1 MIVAVSHL
9 LYDAYPGYRLG
20 NPNNNPVCGRNITA
34 TYQGKSVTV
43 EVTDRCEG
51 CELTDLD
58 FSPGAFDKIAD
69 PAIGRLDG
77 VTWVW
82 LNGPA

>member
-1 MIVAVSHL
+1 
-9 LYDAYPGYRLG
+9 
-20 NPNNNPVCGRNITA
+20 
-34 TYQGKSVTV
+34 VTV

-51 CELTDLD
+51 CAVTDLD

-69 PAIGRLDG
+69 PTIGHLDG

-82 LNGPA
+82 S